1 MPKSLLII
9 DLTKCRKVWHTVTTT
24 TKGHTIKTE
33 TRQFLSVVTLATLG
47 VWFIVS
53 ETHRVVIGWAWNLF
67 VAFHDTY
74 IAF

>member
-1 MPKSLLII
+1 MKE
-9 DLTKCRKVWHTVTTT
+9 
-24 TKGHTIKTE
+24 TIAK
-33 TRQFLSVVTLATLG
+33 RQFALVVTLSALG
-47 VWFIVS
+47 AWLVVT

>member
-1 MPKSLLII
+1 VIKNFAQIL
-9 DLTKCRKVWHTVTTT
+9 DKVQEGLPYCNYT
-24 TKGHTIKTE
+24 TKGHTIKAE

-47 VWFIVS
+47 ALFIVT